1 MLTVRRAGD
10 ADLDATE
17 AIRARSWRVAYRG
30 LVPNRFL
37 DAIDPD
43 AWAARRRARPDRPEQ
58 ATFVAELDRA
68 PVGMLWCGPYRTRP
82 QVPDESTA
90 LATAEVYAV
99 YVDPPHWGQ
108 GAGRVL
114 MDAGLGWLRD
124 RGTSLVRL
132 WVLAGNAR
140 SRRFY
145 ERYGFV
151 ADGATHPYEV
161 DGVSLPELRYT
172 LAIARSGA
180 PTSG

>member
-17 AIRARSWRVAYRG
+17 TSRARSWRVAYPGR
-30 LVPNRFL
+30 VPDRYL
-37 DAIDPD
+37 DAIDPV
-43 AWAARRRARPDRPEQ
+43 AWTARRRARPDRPEQ
-58 ATFVAELDRA
+58 ATFVAELDGI
-68 PVGMLWCGPYRTRP
+68 PVGMLRCGPYRTRP
-82 QVPDESTA
+82 QEPDESTD

-99 YVDPPHWGQ
+99 YVDPPHWGR
-108 GAGRVL
+108 GVGRGL
-114 MDAGLGWLRD
+114 MDTSVGWLRA
-124 RGTSLVRL
+124 RGTTRVHL

-161 DGVSLPELRYT
+161 DGVVLPELRYT
-172 LAIARSGA
+172 RAVARSGA